1 MREKTYLTR
10 KLSQREQLVAEKYY
24 YIIFYYMRYHHLNSD
39 EWYDILIIPYIQ
51 SIKKYYEFDHLQQ
64 YSIKTIIYRTLDSA
78 RCNQYR
84 KLKRIYKRIISY
96 DKIENYLFY
105 VAPFAPQINLEKEAC
120 SNLMLHEILNNLST
134 IQQKIIVLML
144 SEGLP
149 KITIKNYLSISDYYL
164 RKDIAVIKNLLKNI
178 YFT

>member
-1 MREKTYLTR
+1 
-10 KLSQREQLVAEKYY
+10 
-24 YIIFYYMRYHHLNSD
+24 
-39 EWYDILIIPYIQ
+39 
-51 SIKKYYEFDHLQQ
+51 
-64 YSIKTIIYRTLDSA
+64 
-78 RCNQYR
+78 
-84 KLKRIYKRIISY
+84 
-96 DKIENYLFY
+96 
-105 VAPFAPQINLEKEAC
+105 
-120 SNLMLHEILNNLST
+120 MLHEILNNLST

>member
-64 YSIKTIIYRTLDSA
+64 YSIKTIETVS
-78 RCNQYR
+78 
-84 KLKRIYKRIISY
+84 S
-96 DKIENYLFY
+96 F
-105 VAPFAPQINLEKEAC
+105 V
-120 SNLMLHEILNNLST
+120 
-134 IQQKIIVLML
+134 
-144 SEGLP
+144 
-149 KITIKNYLSISDYYL
+149 
-164 RKDIAVIKNLLKNI
+164 
-178 YFT
+178 

>member
-1 MREKTYLTR
+1 MFTQNLK
-10 KLSQREQLVAEKYY
+10 
-24 YIIFYYMRYHHLNSD
+24 
-39 EWYDILIIPYIQ
+39 Q
-51 SIKKYYEFDHLQQ
+51 SL
-64 YSIKTIIYRTLDSA
+64 
-78 RCNQYR
+78 
-84 KLKRIYKRIISY
+84 
-96 DKIENYLFY
+96 ENYLFY
-105 VAPFAPQINLEKEAC
+105 VAPIAPQINLEKEAC

>member
-1 MREKTYLTR
+1 M
-10 KLSQREQLVAEKYY
+10 
-24 YIIFYYMRYHHLNSD
+24 
-39 EWYDILIIPYIQ
+39 
-51 SIKKYYEFDHLQQ
+51 
-64 YSIKTIIYRTLDSA
+64 
-78 RCNQYR
+78 C
-84 KLKRIYKRIISY
+84 ISFGY
-96 DKIENYLFY
+96 
-105 VAPFAPQINLEKEAC
+105 LEKEAC

>member
-1 MREKTYLTR
+1 MFTQNLKQ
-10 KLSQREQLVAEKYY
+10 SQ
-24 YIIFYYMRYHHLNSD
+24 
-39 EWYDILIIPYIQ
+39 
-51 SIKKYYEFDHLQQ
+51 
-64 YSIKTIIYRTLDSA
+64 
-78 RCNQYR
+78 
-84 KLKRIYKRIISY
+84 
-96 DKIENYLFY
+96 
-105 VAPFAPQINLEKEAC
+105 EAC

>member
-1 MREKTYLTR
+1 MTCTI
-10 KLSQREQLVAEKYY
+10 
-24 YIIFYYMRYHHLNSD
+24 YILA
-39 EWYDILIIPYIQ
+39 P
-51 SIKKYYEFDHLQQ
+51 
-64 YSIKTIIYRTLDSA
+64 
-78 RCNQYR
+78 
-84 KLKRIYKRIISY
+84 
-96 DKIENYLFY
+96 NYLFY
-105 VAPFAPQINLEKEAC
+105 VAPIAPQINLEKEAC

>member
-1 MREKTYLTR
+1 MFTQNLK
-10 KLSQREQLVAEKYY
+10 
-24 YIIFYYMRYHHLNSD
+24 
-39 EWYDILIIPYIQ
+39 Q
-51 SIKKYYEFDHLQQ
+51 SH
-64 YSIKTIIYRTLDSA
+64 
-78 RCNQYR
+78 
-84 KLKRIYKRIISY
+84 

-105 VAPFAPQINLEKEAC
+105 VAPIAPQINLEKEAC

>member
-1 MREKTYLTR
+1 MRPL
-10 KLSQREQLVAEKYY
+10 
-24 YIIFYYMRYHHLNSD
+24 
-39 EWYDILIIPYIQ
+39 
-51 SIKKYYEFDHLQQ
+51 
-64 YSIKTIIYRTLDSA
+64 YSLPI
-78 RCNQYR
+78 
-84 KLKRIYKRIISY
+84 
-96 DKIENYLFY
+96 
-105 VAPFAPQINLEKEAC
+105 APQINLEKEAC